1 MTFALDVR
9 TATPHFPG
17 IGRYVTNLAQAMCMQ
32 LRPDERLLLIGNP
45 EQTERF
51 AALTGSP
58 EQCVSPVQFVTCQ
71 PTPFAWRQQWRVPPL
86 LRRMA
91 PSGAQVYH
99 SPYYL
104 MPYRP
109 GAPTVLTHYDLI
121 PLYFPAYVS
130 LRARLFYRVA
140 LRLALHAAQHIV
152 AISEASR
159 RDLLATFAIAPTRVT
174 TTPLAPEPHF
184 QPQPAAVMTDV
195 RARYAL
201 PARYMLYLGINKP
214 HKNLVTLLH
223 ACAQLPDSAPPL
235 VIAGAWDDRYP
246 EARQAVATLDL
257 ATRVRFLGPVAEADL
272 PALYAAAALFVF
284 PSQYEGFGL
293 PVLEA
298 MACGTPVACSNVSS
312 LPEVAGDAA
321 LLFDPST
328 PATIAEAL
336 EQLLDAP
343 ALCAELRARGL
354 AQAARF
360 TWARTAALTLD
371 VYRQL
376 LHS

>member
-1 MTFALDVR
+1 MIFSLDVR

-17 IGRYVTNLAQAMCMQ
+17 IGRYVTNLAQAMRMQ
-32 LRPDERLLLIGNP
+32 LQPGERLHLIGNP
-45 EQTERF
+45 AQAERF
-51 AALTGSP
+51 APMIDAS
-58 EQCVSPVQFVTCQ
+58 VQFVACQ
-71 PTPFAWRQQWRVPPL
+71 ATPFAWTQQWRVPLL
-86 LRRMA
+86 LRRIA
-91 PSGAQVYH
+91 DRAAHLYH

-104 MPYRP
+104 MPYLP

-130 LRARLFYRVA
+130 PRARLLFRVA
-140 LRLALHAAQHIV
+140 LRLALRTARRIV

-159 RDLLATFAIAPTRVT
+159 RDLLATFALAPQRVI
-174 TTPLAPEPHF
+174 TTPLAPEPRF
-184 QPQPAAVMTDV
+184 QPQPAAAIAAV

-201 PARYMLYLGINKP
+201 PPRFVLYLGINKP
-214 HKNLVTLLH
+214 HKNLVALLQ
-223 ACAQLPDSAPPL
+223 AYAQLPAHAPPL
-235 VIAGAWDDRYP
+235 VIAGAWDERYP
-246 EARQAVATLDL
+246 EAKQAAVTLDL
-257 ATRVRFLGPVAEADL
+257 TARVHFLGPVAEADL
-272 PALYAAAALFVF
+272 PALYAAATLFVF

-321 LLFDPST
+321 RLFDPAT
-328 PATIAEAL
+328 PAAIAEAL

-343 ALCAELRARGL
+343 ALCETLRTRGL

-360 TWARTAALTLD
+360 SWARTAALTLD
-371 VYRQL
+371 VYRES